1 MALEKNPIGYVNK
14 DPIMH
19 HFGDPRHTQ
28 SMIVYIILTENFWK
42 FQSKVALW
50 EPLTIYPFTI
60 DYLLA
65 YLSIPNERFRYL
77 QQCLSPKKNRID
89 QTHV

>member
-19 HFGDPRHTQ
+19 HFGNPRHTQ

-50 EPLTIYPFTI
+50 E
-60 DYLLA
+60 
-65 YLSIPNERFRYL
+65 R
-77 QQCLSPKKNRID
+77 C
-89 QTHV
+89 